1 MLASMEV
8 VWTAEC
14 FIFRIDATYTQI
26 NGFLIFIYLFICKT
40 KSEISQ
46 IGLKLAEACCVAK
59 NEVTLNSASSPVST
73 S

>member
-26 NGFLIFIYLFICKT
+26 NGFLIFIYLFIYWDKVFT
-40 KSEISQ
+40 VQ
-46 IGLKLAEACCVAK
+46 L
-59 NEVTLNSASSPVST
+59 
-73 S
+73 